1 VSAARLVDAIAG
13 LDALGPQ
20 LKGALTPLLTAANGD
35 PALAVRKIEDWY
47 DASMDRVASWYK
59 RRTQWVLLGFGVCIA
74 GALNADTMA
83 IFRSLVNDPPTRNAV
98 MAVAQEYAKNSPT
111 TLAGAGTGTTD
122 GSNSAQAGTGA
133 TAVAPADA
141 AASSE
146 AGANGAGAASTTSPH
161 PIAATTQQAFAPC
174 ADNDMSARC
183 RVETSLKQ
191 VRMLGVPLNWDRND
205 PRTWPPTP
213 EGWARKII
221 GLLLTAFAI
230 TQGAPFWFDL
240 LNKVV
245 KLRTALKPAGELK

>member
-1 VSAARLVDAIAG
+1 
-13 LDALGPQ
+13 
-20 LKGALTPLLTAANGD
+20 LTAANGD
-35 PALAVRKIEDWY
+35 PALAVKKIEDWY
-47 DASMDRVASWYK
+47 DASMDRVAGWYK
-59 RRTQWVLLGFGVCIA
+59 RRTQWVLLGLGVCIA
-74 GALNADTMA
+74 GALNADTLA
-83 IFRSLVNDPPTRNAV
+83 IFRSLVNDPPTRSAV
-98 MAVAQEYAKNSPT
+98 MAVAQEYAKNSPA
-111 TLAGAGTGTTD
+111 TL
-122 GSNSAQAGTGA
+122 AGTGA
-133 TAVAPADA
+133 ASDSTSAQTRTEATTVVPADA

-146 AGANGAGAASTTSPH
+146 AGADGAKAASTTSPH
-161 PIAATTQQAFAPC
+161 SITATTQQAFAPC

-183 RVETSLKQ
+183 RVETSLRQ